1 MFDNITN
8 LIPTI
13 FYQVLYMSVVGSIF
27 GIIFYI
33 IRNIFDKKISGKL
46 KCFIWMIILLTFIIP
61 IRFEITLEQNN
72 ESKVL
77 RQVRE
82 FKDTSESVLMSRI
95 ESIKEISKDEENIS
109 QNEDSVFINRQ

>member
-1 MFDNITN
+1 MIESILN
-8 LIPTI
+8 LISTI

-46 KCFIWMIILLTFIIP
+46 KCFIWIIILLTFVIP

-72 ESKVL
+72 ECKVL
-77 RQVRE
+77 NQV
-82 FKDTSESVLMSRI
+82 
-95 ESIKEISKDEENIS
+95 
-109 QNEDSVFINRQ
+109 